1 MKNVLKSSQDPTKLS
16 TTIKGGVMAC
26 SVLILAGMR
35 MIGVPFTEA
44 DVVMVATQLG
54 GVISGIVILYGI
66 VWKAIMHFTEKQY
79 NKSLLINLNKKMEE
93 EKNDEVVEETPEV
106 ESTEEETKDNLVEQF
121 V

>member
-1 MKNVLKSSQDPTKLS
+1 MNLNKILESSQDPKKIS
-16 TTIKGGVMAC
+16 VTIKGSVMAC

-66 VWKAIMHFTEKQY
+66 VWKAIMHFTEK
-79 NKSLLINLNKKMEE
+79 
-93 EKNDEVVEETPEV
+93 
-106 ESTEEETKDNLVEQF
+106 
-121 V
+121 